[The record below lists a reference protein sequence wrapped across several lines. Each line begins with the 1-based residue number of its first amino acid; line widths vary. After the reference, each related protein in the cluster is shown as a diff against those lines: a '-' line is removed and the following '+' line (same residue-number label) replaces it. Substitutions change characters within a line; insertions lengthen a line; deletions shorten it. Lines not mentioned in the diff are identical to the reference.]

1 MNIRIIALPA
11 DAAAVAKVLATVL
24 PVTAVRGPY
33 PCRGAD
39 SQVRLYLEV
48 QP

>member
-1 MNIRIIALPA
+1 VNIRIIALP
-11 DAAAVAKVLATVL
+11 DEAAAVAKVLATVL
-24 PVTAVRGPY
+24 PVVAVSGPY

-39 SQVRLYLEV
+39 LRVRLYLEV